1 MITFISSIEIISE
14 VIPNLQIF
22 FWITASVADAA
33 AADPYGYKA
42 FSAF

>member
-33 AADPYGYKA
+33 TADPYGYKA
-42 FSAF
+42 FLAF